1 MIAAVSSPAKAKIAA
16 DNGADHVVIYSKDSL
31 PDVAKRVTGG
41 RGVDVVFDAVGKD
54 TFEQSLESLRTRGL
68 LALYGEASG
77 PVPPL
82 DVRRLTAKS
91 IYLTRTGLSAY
102 ATTPEERRWRGDEV
116 LRWLADGKLAPRIH
130 GTFPLEA
137 VADAHR
143 ALENRGSIGKVLLL
157 PQHENRNGD

>member
-1 MIAAVSSPAKAKIAA
+1 M
-16 DNGADHVVIYSKDSL
+16 
-31 PDVAKRVTGG
+31 
-41 RGVDVVFDAVGKD
+41 GKD
-54 TFEQSLESLRTRGL
+54 TFEQSLESLRIRGL
-68 LALYGEASG
+68 LVLYGEASG
-77 PVPPL
+77 LVPPL

-102 ATTPEERRWRGDEV
+102 AATSEERRWRGDEI
-116 LRWLADGKLAPRIH
+116 LQWLADGKLVPRIH

-157 PQHENRNGD
+157 PQHEQCKGD